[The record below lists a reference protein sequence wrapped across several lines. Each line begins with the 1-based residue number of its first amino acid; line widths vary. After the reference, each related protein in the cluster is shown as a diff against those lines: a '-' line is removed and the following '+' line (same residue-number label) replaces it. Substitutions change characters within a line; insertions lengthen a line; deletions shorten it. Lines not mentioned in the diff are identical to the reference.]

1 MSTSPVSID
10 GAAPVAPAHPR
21 QARAPW
27 LPPRTVRLRPAVTGR
42 PARTPV
48 TVTVEVAVTGDG
60 AVSLGAAIAD
70 QFRALASALA
80 DQAGS
85 AVSVTAAIG
94 LTPAPP
100 EKVAD
105 TPAGGTRLRID
116 PGRRLALLDG
126 RQVGFT
132 RREFD
137 LLVFLAG
144 KPGHVYTRTQLLQSV
159 WGHAFVSGERTV
171 DVHVRRIR
179 AKLRDHGETFV
190 GTVRGVGYRFGDPAL
205 VTVNREVC
213 DL

>member
-10 GAAPVAPAHPR
+10 VAAPVAAARPR
-21 QARAPW
+21 QARPPW
-27 LPPRTVRLRPAVTGR
+27 LPPRTVRPRPAVTGR

-60 AVSLGAAIAD
+60 AVALGAAIAD

-80 DQAGS
+80 DQSGS
-85 AVSVTAAIG
+85 AVSMTAEVGLAPGRPGTVT
-94 LTPAPP
+94 
-100 EKVAD
+100 E
-105 TPAGGTRLRID
+105 TPAGGARLRID
-116 PGRRLALLDG
+116 AGQRIALLDG
-126 RQVGFT
+126 RQVSFT

-144 KPGHVYTRTQLLQSV
+144 KPRHVYTRTQLLQSV

-179 AKLRDHGETFV
+179 AKLRDHGEAFV

-205 VTVNREVC
+205 VTVDGEQY
-213 DL
+213 